1 MADGRL
7 PIGLGADGIVGIVL
21 YRQSAIR
28 NRQPAITPF
37 MDTIKITDL
46 EVFYQV
52 GVTEE
57 ERAKP
62 QRLLLSL
69 EMTHDFTSAI
79 SRDNL
84 AETVDYHA
92 IAQRLLRF
100 GDDCHWQLIETLAAD
115 LAAMILEDFKP
126 RSVTVEVKKFP
137 IPQAAHVSVR
147 LTRSPR

>member
-1 MADGRL
+1 
-7 PIGLGADGIVGIVL
+7 
-21 YRQSAIR
+21 
-28 NRQPAITPF
+28 

-57 ERAKP
+57 ERAKA
-62 QRLLLSL
+62 QRLLLSI

-84 AETVDYHA
+84 AETIDYYA
-92 IAQRLLRF
+92 ITQRLLRF
-100 GDDCHWQLIETLAAD
+100 GNDCHWELIETLAAD
-115 LAAMILEDFKP
+115 IAAMILEDFKP
-126 RSVTVEVKKFP
+126 KSVSVEVKKFV

-147 LTRSPR
+147 LTRTPR